1 MRRSGG
7 DTVGGG
13 WEEGG
18 VKSLS
23 REQGLYLWAVLC
35 MSVNERASDNE
46 EMVWKIENGKLT
58 LDRFYV

>member
-13 WEEGG
+13 WEGRG
-18 VKSLS
+18 RKGLS

-35 MSVNERASDNE
+35 
-46 EMVWKIENGKLT
+46 L
-58 LDRFYV
+58 